1 MAISTLNKLLG
12 AQYLRRGDGILKLRD
27 SRRKERLFG
36 GSGRSSGER
45 GLKHENR
52 GAEYLP
58 SAKAQGRYTCIKAF
72 IRLLAVNA
80 CTDGNTV

>member
-36 GSGRSSGER
+36 GSGRTKGER
-45 GLKHENR
+45 VIKHENR

-58 SAKAQGRYTCIKAF
+58 REDTCIKAF

-80 CTDGNTV
+80 CTE